1 MNPSKIPRNLTRG
14 QFVKLSAAVA
24 GGAAGAYAL
33 FQLAP
38 WMDDRAP
45 AKRVR
50 LPMRSGTA
58 GNDQSRE
65 LIRYATLA
73 ASGHNAQ
80 PWQFLVTGSEIQI
93 RPDSARRLAAV
104 DPEERELWMSLGCA
118 LENLTLAARHSGFES
133 EITYPDAYDFIRIK
147 LLPAKAESGAHF
159 SAIPLRQNTRSAYD
173 GRKLGASLLGEIAA
187 IPLEKGIS
195 LRVCESSSDLAQVI
209 EYVNQGNRIQFADQA
224 FMAELVQ
231 WIRFD
236 KREALASLDGLYSR
250 CSGSPQV
257 PRWVGQAFV
266 NGTAPEKQA
275 DSDAAK
281 LRSSAGAIA
290 IASDTEDRAAW
301 VRTGQIYQRLALRMT
316 SLNVKS
322 AFLNQPCE
330 VPQIREQFQ
339 SALGFGDQLP
349 QLLVRFGYANVMP
362 SSLRRPVED
371 VTSWA

>member
-1 MNPSKIPRNLTRG
+1 MKTAKFPKSLTRD
-14 QFVKLSAAVA
+14 QFLKLSAAVV

-45 AKRVR
+45 AKRIR
-50 LPMRSGTA
+50 LPIRTGTT

-80 PWQFLVTGSEIQI
+80 PWQFLVTGSEIQVQ
-93 RPDSARRLAAV
+93 PDSLRRLAAV
-104 DPEERELWMSLGCA
+104 DPEDRELWMSLGCA
-118 LENLTLAARHSGFES
+118 LENLSLAARHLGFEP
-133 EITYPDAYDFIRIK
+133 EVTYPGAENFIRVQLSVTK
-147 LLPAKAESGAHF
+147 SESGGHF
-159 SAIPLRQNTRSAYD
+159 DAIPLRQNTRSAYD
-173 GRKLGASLLGEIAA
+173 GRKLGASRLGEIAS
-187 IPLEKGIS
+187 IPLENGIS
-195 LRVCESSSDLAQVI
+195 LRVFDSSSDLARVQ
-209 EYVNQGNRIQFADQA
+209 EYVSEGNRTQFADQA

-266 NGTAPEKQA
+266 NGTTPGKQA

-290 IASDTEDRAAW
+290 IASDTDDRSAW
-301 VRTGQIYQRLALRMT
+301 VRTGQVYQRLALRMT

-330 VPQIREQFQ
+330 VPAIRGQFQ
-339 SALGFGDQLP
+339 AAMGFGNALP
-349 QLLVRFGYANVMP
+349 QLLMRFGYAEAMP
-362 SSLRRPVED
+362 LSMRRPVDD
-371 VTSWA
+371 VISWA